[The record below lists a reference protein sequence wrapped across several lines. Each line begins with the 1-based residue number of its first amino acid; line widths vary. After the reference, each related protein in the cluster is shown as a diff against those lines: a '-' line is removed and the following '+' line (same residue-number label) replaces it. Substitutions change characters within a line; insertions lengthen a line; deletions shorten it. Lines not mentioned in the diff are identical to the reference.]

1 MFVFNLIVF
10 SSFFSTFYKIVSN
23 NILVRGGS
31 SQITFIR
38 DLLFY
43 IYFMIIVIIFYVT
56 PYITYVIEVIPVIG
70 SLIIYGCAITTM
82 VYVPLTSFY
91 YFIDLDP
98 QIKDLVKISVQQTF
112 FHFIPPYIFNIRE
125 LIMTKIM

>member
-1 MFVFNLIVF
+1 
-10 SSFFSTFYKIVSN
+10 
-23 NILVRGGS
+23 
-31 SQITFIR
+31 
-38 DLLFY
+38 
-43 IYFMIIVIIFYVT
+43 VT